1 MESEDYMLDIMLS
14 PGNTFARVNST
25 TVSRTR
31 NMKVI
36 VLIMNTN
43 SWKIKN
49 N

>member
-36 VLIMNTN
+36 VLMNTN